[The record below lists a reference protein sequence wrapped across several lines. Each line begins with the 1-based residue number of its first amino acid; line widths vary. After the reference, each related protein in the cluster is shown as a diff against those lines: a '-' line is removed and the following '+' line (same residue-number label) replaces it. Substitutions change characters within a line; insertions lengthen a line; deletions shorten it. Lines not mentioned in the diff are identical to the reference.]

1 MIIYFPNLSNII
13 IMWSHHLNLLLQI
26 CSQCSSVIIFN
37 EILSDCTYSK
47 HSIFPVYHNSEL
59 QFHSPYNHM
68 FCLHNKPNSLTV
80 LSLWLLSL
88 SPSLHHFLSSSLHY
102 LFPIIQSPSFPMIYH
117 SPRDCN
123 FSLIPVLAKIF
134 KNMEPTITGSLFR
147 QAT

>member
-1 MIIYFPNLSNII
+1 
-13 IMWSHHLNLLLQI
+13 MWSHHLNLLLQI
-26 CSQCSSVIIFN
+26 CSQCSSVIIFD

-68 FCLHNKPNSLTV
+68 FCLHIQPNYFDSFISLA
-80 LSLWLLSL
+80 SL
-88 SPSLHHFLSSSLHY
+88 STFPHHFLSSSLHY

-123 FSLIPVLAKIF
+123 FSHIPVLAKIF